1 MAAIN
6 FKRIS
11 SLWYLVWTYNM
22 GFKPVEWSLT
32 TTGIKTNSKI
42 HVAAIITDGKQ
53 CKNEIAALFYSSYDE
68 VTDLNWNFKPMV
80 DPLNDFGMN
89 LNFAQAIFL
98 TNGTL

>member
-6 FKRIS
+6 FRRIS

-22 GFKPVEWSLT
+22 GFKPLAVLEWSLT

-53 CKNEIAALFYSSYDE
+53 CKM
-68 VTDLNWNFKPMV
+68 K
-80 DPLNDFGMN
+80 
-89 LNFAQAIFL
+89 
-98 TNGTL
+98 

>member
-32 TTGIKTNSKI
+32 TVGIKTNSKI
-42 HVAAIITDGKQ
+42 HVAAINTDGKE
-53 CKNEIAALFYSSYDE
+53 CKM
-68 VTDLNWNFKPMV
+68 K
-80 DPLNDFGMN
+80 
-89 LNFAQAIFL
+89 
-98 TNGTL
+98 

>member
-42 HVAAIITDGKQ
+42 YVAAIITDGKQ
-53 CKNEIAALFYSSYDE
+53 CKM
-68 VTDLNWNFKPMV
+68 K
-80 DPLNDFGMN
+80 
-89 LNFAQAIFL
+89 
-98 TNGTL
+98 